1 MKMKMYEVY
10 ENTKYF
16 KVIFT
21 DVIFNFKIEIKR
33 KIKISKLLS
42 WFLKLSRIM
51 TQPYDDAFNIK
62 GNK

>member
-1 MKMKMYEVY
+1 MNQTSEMYEI
-10 ENTKYF
+10 TKYF
-16 KVIFT
+16 KGSYK